1 MRRTILITAA
11 EVEKF
16 KQRARKLKRANGIT
30 HNEALDEAAKAV
42 GFDHWHHV
50 AESAKTFAPTEHAHH
65 FGVII
70 ALDIKDAQDFH
81 DPSGQFVED
90 DLAFSLC
97 ASDIYVRVR
106 EADGDDDIDPNDP
119 TYKEDLNEWM
129 LDGLMNY
136 VFFRY
141 TNPELPASVEEV
153 VKLATEHCY
162 WPPEY
167 IWYKGVMSDCPDG
180 SELADGRIIHRFE

>member
-1 MRRTILITAA
+1 MTSGYQAWSNFNRYTWS
-11 EVEKF
+11 KF
-16 KQRARKLKRANGIT
+16 SRY
-30 HNEALDEAAKAV
+30 
-42 GFDHWHHV
+42 
-50 AESAKTFAPTEHAHH
+50 
-65 FGVII
+65 
-70 ALDIKDAQDFH
+70 
-81 DPSGQFVED
+81 GQ
-90 DLAFSLC
+90 
-97 ASDIYVRVR
+97 
-106 EADGDDDIDPNDP
+106 

-129 LDGLMNY
+129 FDGLMNY

-167 IWYKGVMSDCPDG
+167 IWYKGVMHDCPDG